1 MFVAAHA
8 QDDHWSRAVD
18 GCLKGLSPQSAQANL
33 GFVYISDRFAAEV
46 GDILARL
53 RSETGVLHW
62 VGTVGLGICGT
73 GVEFH
78 DQAAISILLAALPA
92 DAFRVVS
99 AGTGAGFDLSPA
111 HQAWNQSAKPYLAVV
126 HGDPAADQLEARVRH
141 LSESMDSGF
150 LVGGLSSSRTLRP
163 QVADGL
169 VSGGLSGVLLT
180 RAVPMSIRVT
190 QSCVPIGPRHRITGC
205 QDNVLVELDGRPAL
219 EVFQE
224 EIGEVLSR
232 DLSKV
237 AGFIFAG
244 FPVRGTDTGDYL
256 VRNLLGVDEENE
268 LLVVDE
274 RLVPGEPMHFC
285 RRDAASAREDLERML
300 GDLKE
305 GLSGPPKGGL
315 YYSCIA
321 RGASLFGE
329 QSEEVR
335 TIHAA
340 LGDFPLAG
348 FFGAGEISNHRLY
361 SYTGVLALFL

>member
-8 QDDHWSRAVD
+8 QDDDWSRVVD
-18 GCLKGLSPQSAQANL
+18 ECLASLGPESAQANL
-33 GFVYISDRFAAEV
+33 GFVYISDRFAADV

-53 RSETGVLHW
+53 RSETGILHW

-73 GVEFH
+73 GAEFH
-78 DQAAISILLAALPA
+78 DRAAISILLVGLPSSS
-92 DAFRVVS
+92 FRVVS
-99 AGTGAGFDLSPA
+99 AGSSDGFHLPPA
-111 HQAWNQSAKPYLAVV
+111 HQAWTQTAKPYLGIV
-126 HGDPAADQLEARVRH
+126 HGDPAADELEARVHH

-163 QVADGL
+163 QIADGL
-169 VSGGLSGVLLT
+169 TSGGLSGVLFT
-180 RAVPMSIRVT
+180 HAVPMSTRVT

-224 EIGEVLSR
+224 EIGEVLTR
-232 DLSKV
+232 DLGKV

-244 FPVRGTDTGDYL
+244 FPVLGTDTGDYL
-256 VRNLLGVDEENE
+256 VRNLLGVDEEHG

-274 RLVPGEPMHFC
+274 RLAPGETMYFC
-285 RRDAASAREDLERML
+285 RRDAASALEDLERML
-300 GDLKE
+300 SELRESLD
-305 GLSGPPKGGL
+305 GPPKGGL

-335 TIHAA
+335 TIQAA